1 MPEPTGPLATPPAEP
16 AKVAAAKAEAV
27 VHEVRHT
34 PKAEKQRLAIDQR
47 LLMTEVQ
54 LLLADKRTAYALLR
68 TGVTVSLVP
77 LSLWTFLI
85 GTSKLWNPFDVMWIL
100 IPFGILTTMLF
111 ALGIYLV
118 SHALAHVR
126 HTEAVLTGLRSSDT
140 MLEELMMAEGHSREL
155 FGRLTRMHGRGRG
168 RNA

>member
-1 MPEPTGPLATPPAEP
+1 MPEPTGPLATPPAES

-27 VHEVRHT
+27 VQEVKHA
-34 PKAEKQRLAIDQR
+34 PKAEKRRLAIDQR

-54 LLLADKRTAYALLR
+54 LLLADKRTAFALLR

-100 IPFGILTTMLF
+100 VPFALVTSLLF

-140 MLEELMMAEGHSREL
+140 MLEELMMAEGRGHQL
-155 FGRLTRMHGRGRG
+155 LGRFTRVRGDR
-168 RNA
+168 A